1 MFFRRSPSAEIEPVH
16 RALAEGRYEAALAL
30 LEGAAKRQRQR
41 SAQAQLEL
49 HIAATYALYGEDG
62 LEGGL
67 EHLAEAAHADAAV
80 ARTPLY
86 RALYWEFAAYRGE
99 AAGDVKRGA
108 AAAAAVGEGVAAYH
122 AASALAA
129 IHAFKRA
136 VGVLLEVDVTAL
148 PDYLKWRYWSL
159 LGRSY
164 EAQGDFGAAVDAFE
178 RSAALSQNADKFG
191 ELLNLAANRLESQQP
206 IEALEALERAQ
217 CVAPAD
223 TSINGAADSAADRA
237 VHRYLT
243 GRAHLSLGNPNT
255 ALNLFLEASVLES
268 AAGEPSFSLQLAL
281 GQTYSALGKARR
293 AEERYQEAVGLA
305 SKRQRALALHEYA
318 LVMVEADRLER
329 AKDLLVQAS
338 SDEHYDYHAE
348 VYADLAD
355 VELRLGDLHA
365 ASDLAHRALD
375 LGAAASACLT
385 LGNVAHE
392 YYRFDEAIVWFEKAA
407 SASVEGHHEWVF
419 AKEMLVDSFVQQ
431 GYKHPDRIIHHAEAA
446 LRHLPSF
453 NEWSLL
459 LRGYIAHAKTLLGG
473 HQRMLN

>member
-1 MFFRRSPSAEIEPVH
+1 MFFRRSPAAEIEPVH

-80 ARTPLY
+80 AHTPLY

-108 AAAAAVGEGVAAYH
+108 AAAAAIGESVAAYH

-136 VGVLLEVDVTAL
+136 VEVLLEVDVAAL

-159 LGRSY
+159 LGRSH
-164 EAQGDFGAAVDAFE
+164 EAQGHFEEAVDAFE

-217 CVAPAD
+217 CVAP
-223 TSINGAADSAADRA
+223 SESAADSA

-281 GQTYSALGKARR
+281 GQTYGALGKTRR
-293 AEERYQEAVGLA
+293 AEARYQEAVQLA
-305 SKRQRALALHEYA
+305 SKRQHALALHEYA

-329 AKDLLVQAS
+329 AKELLVQAS

-375 LGAAASACLT
+375 LGATAPACLT

-431 GYKHPDRIIHHAEAA
+431 GYKHPDRVIHHAEAV

-453 NEWSLL
+453 NEWTLL

>member
-1 MFFRRSPSAEIEPVH
+1 MFFRRSPNAEIEPAH

-30 LEGAAKRQRQR
+30 LEGAARRQRGR
-41 SAQAQLEL
+41 SAQAQFKLY
-49 HIAATYALYGEDG
+49 IAATYALYGEDG

-67 EHLAEAAHADAAV
+67 EHLADAAEADAA
-80 ARTPLY
+80 AIHTPLY

-99 AAGDVKRGA
+99 ATGDVKRGA
-108 AAAAAVGEGVAAYH
+108 AAAAEAGEGVASYH

-129 IHAFKRA
+129 VHAFKRA
-136 VGVLLEVDVTAL
+136 VEVLLEVEAKTL
-148 PDYLKWRYWSL
+148 PEYLRWRYWSL
-159 LGRSY
+159 LGRSH
-164 EAQGDFGAAVDAFE
+164 EARGLFAEAADAFE
-178 RSAALSQNADKFG
+178 RSAALSQNADRFG
-191 ELLNLAANRLESQQP
+191 ELLNLAANRLEAHQP

-217 CVAPAD
+217 RAAPPESASD
-223 TSINGAADSAADRA
+223 GA
-237 VHRYLT
+237 VQRYLT

-268 AAGEPSFSLQLAL
+268 AVGEPSFSLQLAL
-281 GQTYSALGKARR
+281 GQTYSVLGRTRR
-293 AEERYQEAVGLA
+293 AEERYREAVQLA

-318 LVMVEADRLER
+318 LVMLEADDLER
-329 AKDLLVQAS
+329 AKDLLTQAS

-355 VELRLGDLHA
+355 VELKLGDLRA

-375 LGAAASACLT
+375 LGATAPACLT
-385 LGNVAHE
+385 LGSVAHE
-392 YYRFDEAIVWFEKAA
+392 YYRFDEAIGWFEKAA

-431 GYKHPDRIIHHAEAA
+431 GYKHPDRVIHHAEAA
-446 LRHLPSF
+446 LRHLPPF
-453 NEWSLL
+453 NEWTLL
-459 LRGYIAHAKTLLGG
+459 LRDYVAHAKTLLGG